1 MAKSKLSGHAGSLPA
16 GDGVIPFRRRP
27 RSKRGKGKKML
38 KCFDPK
44 QTWEFESPVAKG
56 TVFTYRAMSGPIM
69 YQGFESVSK
78 TALNKF
84 VEKVTN
90 IELIVGVE
98 EMVDG
103 KPVMKEVW
111 QEFDEFIPA
120 VHPEVNLAA
129 QLPFQVATALFDA
142 IWSKSSL
149 TKQEAGE

>member
-1 MAKSKLSGHAGSLPA
+1 
-16 GDGVIPFRRRP
+16 
-27 RSKRGKGKKML
+27 
-38 KCFDPK
+38 
-44 QTWEFESPVAKG
+44 
-56 TVFTYRAMSGPIM
+56 M